1 MLSNGSSK
9 YVIAAGCFGNDGYGK
24 DFPTSLTLE
33 RFAAVTLKTTT
44 LRPRKGNPG
53 ITLHHSA
60 DFTLNAVGLRNPGID
75 RVLSKILPAWQTHGC
90 PVGLSIW
97 GKTPAEYRILA
108 TQAAAAGVDY
118 IELNLSCVNA
128 DTPTLQTMDIANIA
142 GNCNVPVYAKIGL
155 SQQTLP
161 PTAADA
167 RMAAE
172 IAGITALAGVI
183 IGNTISVPTEGL
195 LDTPAGGLSG
205 DRLRHYNLAW
215 LAATAPKAQAPLIAA
230 GGISNARHIAEYR
243 QAGGAGFQ
251 VGSAMLRTPATTW
264 EAVARPEATN
274 SQRDQAKSQ
283 RAADA
288 YSALIAQYRQ
298 AEAAGQPQY
307 GKEPVAQAEIIAEY
321 EQRHR

>member
-1 MLSNGSSK
+1 MLSNDGSK
-9 YVIAAGCFGNDGYGK
+9 YGIAAGCFGSDGYGK
-24 DFPTSLTLE
+24 DFPIGLNLE

-44 LRPRKGNPG
+44 LRPRAGNPG

-60 DFTLNAVGLRNPGID
+60 YFTLNAVGLRNPGID
-75 RVLSKILPAWQTHGC
+75 RVLSAILPAWQNHGC

-97 GKTPAEYRILA
+97 GQTPAEYRILA

-155 SQQTLP
+155 SQRTLP
-161 PTAADA
+161 PTVADT

-183 IGNTISVPTEGL
+183 IGNTVSVPTEGL
-195 LDTPAGGLSG
+195 LDTPTGGLSG

-230 GGISNARHIAEYR
+230 GGISNTRHIEEYR
-243 QAGGAGFQ
+243 QAGAAGFQ
-251 VGSAMLRTPATTW
+251 VGSAMLRTPANTW
-264 EAVARPEATN
+264 EAIARPEATN
-274 SQRDQAKSQ
+274 SQHDQAESQ
-283 RAADA
+283 HAADA
-288 YSALIAQYRQ
+288 YSALIAFV
-298 AEAAGQPQY
+298 
-307 GKEPVAQAEIIAEY
+307 GKSSAPCH
-321 EQRHR
+321 QRRSKTGVTHV